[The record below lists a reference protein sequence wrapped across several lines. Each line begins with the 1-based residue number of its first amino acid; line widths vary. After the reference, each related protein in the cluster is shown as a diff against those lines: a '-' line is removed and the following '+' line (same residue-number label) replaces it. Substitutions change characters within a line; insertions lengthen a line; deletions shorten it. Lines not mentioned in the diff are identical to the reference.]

1 MPAMRFIHPLLTLQ
15 LVEAELVVALS
26 PGSKTSELKASKLK
40 TCELKARE
48 LKTGELKTG
57 ELKAGAGWKLKWRQF

>member
-1 MPAMRFIHPLLTLQ
+1 MRFIHPVLTLQ
-15 LVEAELVVALS
+15 PVEAELVVALS

-57 ELKAGAGWKLKWRQF
+57 ELKAGVGWKLKWRQF

>member
-1 MPAMRFIHPLLTLQ
+1 MRFIHPLLTLQ